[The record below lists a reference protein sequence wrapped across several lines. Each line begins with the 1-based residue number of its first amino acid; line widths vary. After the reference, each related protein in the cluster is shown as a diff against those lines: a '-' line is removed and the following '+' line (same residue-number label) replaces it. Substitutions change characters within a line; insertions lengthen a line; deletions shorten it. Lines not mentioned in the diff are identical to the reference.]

1 MEDKKKQI
9 EIHEKE
15 IKYLEDLR
23 YICKFQLGV
32 AIKERNKKVAKEWE
46 KKIKYYDKEIQKQK
60 KYIKELM
67 K

>member
-23 YICKFQLGV
+23 YICKFQLEV
-32 AIKERNKKVAKEWE
+32 AIKEHKKKVAKEWE

-60 KYIKELM
+60 EYIKELM

>member
-9 EIHEKE
+9 AIHEKE

-23 YICKFQLGV
+23 YICKFQLEV
-32 AIKERNKKVAKEWE
+32 AIKERNKKVAKVWE

-60 KYIKELM
+60 EYIKELM

>member
-1 MEDKKKQI
+1 MKGKKKQI

-23 YICKFQLGV
+23 YICKVRLEM
-32 AIKERNKKVAKEWE
+32 AIKERNKKVAKERE

-60 KYIKELM
+60 EYIKELM